1 VKLLF
6 DQNISFRIVKKIET
20 FFPNSNQVRQIGIE
34 NYSDN
39 EIWKYAKD
47 TDFSVVTFDADFF
60 EISNLKGHPP
70 KIIWLRTGN
79 LTTNNIIEILI
90 SKKEILT
97 DFLQNPLY
105 EEISCLEIK

>member
-1 VKLLF
+1 M
-6 DQNISFRIVKKIET
+6 ET
-20 FFPNSNQVRQIGIE
+20 FFPNSNQVRQLGIE

-47 TDFSVVTFDADFF
+47 NNYSVVTFDADFF
-60 EISNLKGHPP
+60 EISNLKGQPP